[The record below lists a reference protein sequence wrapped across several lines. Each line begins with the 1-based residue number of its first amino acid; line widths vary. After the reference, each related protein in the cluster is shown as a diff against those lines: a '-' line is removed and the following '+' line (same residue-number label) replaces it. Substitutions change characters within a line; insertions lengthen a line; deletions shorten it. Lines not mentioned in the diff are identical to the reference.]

1 MAYSPQFNLLLVL
14 WLGENDTKR
23 GNSRFIKSCLG
34 QLYLL
39 LCLTGDLSENWAHIG
54 TFGTNVSGPIFDTL
68 GYKISPFLMTSL
80 NVATLKLTVVGEPWW
95 SSMNIE

>member
-1 MAYSPQFNLLLVL
+1 MLNIFPGKGKVKDFLRIMAYSPQFNLLLVL

-68 GYKISPFLMTSL
+68 GYKICHHF
-80 NVATLKLTVVGEPWW
+80 
-95 SSMNIE
+95 